1 MPKRFFVY
9 EDLIGFN
16 HDEPY
21 FDSIEDA
28 IKDIKDTADDCA
40 NDYGCYDRL
49 HKLDPNRA
57 TWYNDQKWMVEDTV
71 TGDIVYQA
79 YILVE
84 YVKDKP
90 PIVSYE
96 VITDK

>member
-1 MPKRFFVY
+1 MHKRFFVY

-16 HDEPY
+16 EDDPY
-21 FDSIEDA
+21 FDSLDNAISS
-28 IKDIKDTADDCA
+28 IKDIAEYYGNDT
-40 NDYGCYDRL
+40 GCYDRL